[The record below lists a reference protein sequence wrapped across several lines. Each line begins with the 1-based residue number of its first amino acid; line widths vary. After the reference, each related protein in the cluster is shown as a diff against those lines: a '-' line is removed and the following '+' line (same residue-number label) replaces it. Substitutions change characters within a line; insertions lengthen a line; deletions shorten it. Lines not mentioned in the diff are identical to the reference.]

1 MILNAHGKINLSLD
15 ITGRREDG
23 YHYVSMVMQSVA
35 LCDVVSVDK
44 NSSGAVFVK
53 SDNPEVPD
61 GQENL
66 AYKACELMIS
76 QFCLNCG
83 FDVFIQKHIPVAGG
97 MAGGSTD
104 AAAVMKAVNHLCGL
118 QLSQRQLMELG
129 LCLGADVPFC
139 IQEKPALATGI
150 GEILTSVAGLPENVW
165 ILLVNPNEKIS
176 TKTIY
181 EMVDQNLVYS
191 TVDNRALI
199 SALEMG
205 NLHLASHY
213 MKNVMQ
219 AVSTSL
225 CGKITK
231 VLQQLKEL
239 GAVCA
244 LMSGSGATCFGIFET
259 MPDLK
264 AAESKFSGCYVSL
277 TKPLSFHI

>member
-1 MILNAHGKINLSLD
+1 MILNAHGKINSLD

-53 SDNPEVPD
+53 LDNPEVPD

-181 EMVDQNLVYS
+181 DMVDQNLVYS

-199 SALEMG
+199 SALEICT
-205 NLHLASHY
+205 LRR
-213 MKNVMQ
+213 
-219 AVSTSL
+219 
-225 CGKITK
+225 I
-231 VLQQLKEL
+231 
-239 GAVCA
+239 
-244 LMSGSGATCFGIFET
+244 I
-259 MPDLK
+259 
-264 AAESKFSGCYVSL
+264 
-277 TKPLSFHI
+277 

>member
-44 NSSGAVFVK
+44 NSSGAVCVK

-129 LCLGADVPFC
+129 LRLGADVPFC

-165 ILLVNPNEKIS
+165 ILLVNPNEQIS

-181 EMVDQNLVYS
+181 DMVDQNLVYS

-199 SALEMG
+199 RALEMG
-205 NLHLASHY
+205 DLHLASHY

-219 AVSTSL
+219 TVSVSL

-264 AAESKFSGCYVSL
+264 AAKSKFSGCYVSL

>member
-1 MILNAHGKINLSLD
+1 
-15 ITGRREDG
+15 
-23 YHYVSMVMQSVA
+23 
-35 LCDVVSVDK
+35 
-44 NSSGAVFVK
+44 
-53 SDNPEVPD
+53 
-61 GQENL
+61 
-66 AYKACELMIS
+66 MIS

-129 LCLGADVPFC
+129 LRLGADVPFC

-191 TVDNRALI
+191 TVDNLSLI
-199 SALEMG
+199 
-205 NLHLASHY
+205 
-213 MKNVMQ
+213 
-219 AVSTSL
+219 
-225 CGKITK
+225 
-231 VLQQLKEL
+231 
-239 GAVCA
+239 
-244 LMSGSGATCFGIFET
+244 
-259 MPDLK
+259 
-264 AAESKFSGCYVSL
+264 
-277 TKPLSFHI
+277 HI